1 MRKSWIKKLLTY
13 AGRKL
18 QLTYL
23 ATLLVTLL
31 AEKNNEP
38 SRLEKQVETKPKF
51 LLKTTDLLLILG
63 VSIILLFSVY
73 ITYKTGEL
81 ESTRYYQL
89 K

>member
-51 LLKTTDLLLILG
+51 HLKTTDLLLILG
-63 VSIILLFSVY
+63 VLIILLFSVY
-73 ITYKTGEL
+73 ITYKTGAL